1 MEDWLAIFLPFALLM
16 ARVTAFLAI
25 SPIFGWRTVPII
37 VRVGIIVMITIFF
50 AVSMP
55 PTVVAGDMH
64 WMRAVV
70 LMLQETVIG
79 LALGLAAR
87 LVYSAIQQGGLIAA
101 QQMGFADAGVIDPA
115 SGSRTRPISTLFE
128 MTFAMLFLA
137 AGGHH
142 LLLIAIANSFQSFP
156 VAGPPDISVLAEG
169 VVKAGSMMFF
179 FALKL
184 AAPMLAGFLIL
195 SVMLCI
201 LARVLPEMNILMA
214 SFPLRIGMGLF
225 MAAAIMP
232 SLEVFRAQLT
242 EWMKRFLIA

>member
-1 MEDWLAIFLPFALLM
+1 MEDWIAILLPFALLM
-16 ARVTAFLAI
+16 ARVTAFLSV
-25 SPIFGWRTVPII
+25 SPIFGWRTVPVI
-37 VRVGIIVMITIFF
+37 VRAGTMVMITIFF
-50 AVSMP
+50 AVNMP
-55 PTVVAGDMH
+55 PTVDAVNVH
-64 WMRAVV
+64 WLRAIV

-87 LVYSAIQQGGLIAA
+87 LIYSAIQQGGLIAA
-101 QQMGFADAGVIDPA
+101 QQMGFADAGVIDPV

-142 LLLIAIANSFQSFP
+142 LLLIAVANSFQSFP
-156 VAGPPDISVLAEG
+156 VGGPPDISVLTEG
-169 VVKAGSMMFF
+169 LVKAGSAMFF

-195 SVMLCI
+195 AVMLCI
-201 LARVLPEMNILMA
+201 LARVLPEMNILLA
-214 SFPLRIGMGLF
+214 SFPLRIAMGLF

-232 SLEVFRAQLT
+232 SLEVFRAELAD
-242 EWMKRFLIA
+242 WMKRFLIV